1 MALVIVVLLSK
12 VVDRNRVAAQRRAR
26 IWLKYIHSAVSKRY
40 NNSTHLLVFVSNR
53 KALLMDKF
61 RQIST
66 FVEVVARG
74 SLSAAARAEGIAPA
88 MIGRRLDALESR
100 LGVKLLQRTTRRLA
114 LTDEGAAFLEDCQRI
129 LAEVDEAET
138 AVSERSLRATGHLLV
153 SAPAGFGR
161 QHVAPLLP
169 SFLAEHRDLTVN
181 LNLTDRIVDLIGEGV
196 DVAIRIAS
204 PADSNLVSVKLADN
218 HRVVVGA
225 PAYLKRHGTPCTLA
239 DLARHQCLAI
249 SSEGSQRGW
258 TFQDKGKIV
267 TLKVAG
273 SMVCNDGAVLH
284 DWALA
289 GKGLAWRSMWEVAEQ
304 IEAGRLVTVLDQHAA
319 PGNDIYAV
327 FAQRRHLPLRIRA
340 FVDFLRRAY
349 DRPDYWRGL

>member
-1 MALVIVVLLSK
+1 MG
-12 VVDRNRVAAQRRAR
+12 
-26 IWLKYIHSAVSKRY
+26 
-40 NNSTHLLVFVSNR
+40 
-53 KALLMDKF
+53 KF
-61 RQIST
+61 REIST

-88 MIGRRLDALESR
+88 MIGRRLDALEAR

-114 LTDEGAAFLEDCQRI
+114 LTDEGTAFLEDCQRI
-129 LAEVDEAET
+129 LAELEEAE
-138 AVSERSLRATGHLLV
+138 AAASERSARATGHLLV

-169 SFLAEHRDLTVN
+169 SFLAEHRELAVN
-181 LNLTDRIVDLIGEGV
+181 LNLTDRVVDVIGEGV

-204 PADSNLVSVKLADN
+204 LTDSNLVGVKLAAN
-218 HRVVVGA
+218 QRVVVA
-225 PAYLKRHGTPCTLA
+225 SPAYLKRHGTPHSLE
-239 DLARHQCLAI
+239 DLAKHSCLAI

-258 TFQDKGKIV
+258 SFRDNGKIV
-267 TLKVAG
+267 TLRVG
-273 SMVCNDGAVLH
+273 GNMVCNDGAVLH

-289 GKGLAWRSMWEVAEQ
+289 GKGLAWRSMWEVATQ
-304 IEAGRLVTVLDQHAA
+304 IEAGRLCTVLDDYAA

-349 DRPDYWRGL
+349 AQPEYWRSDRAAA

>member
-1 MALVIVVLLSK
+1 MG
-12 VVDRNRVAAQRRAR
+12 Q
-26 IWLKYIHSAVSKRY
+26 
-40 NNSTHLLVFVSNR
+40 
-53 KALLMDKF
+53 F

-88 MIGRRLDALESR
+88 MIGRRLDALEAR
-100 LGVKLLQRTTRRLA
+100 LGVKLLQRTTRKLA
-114 LTDEGAAFLEDCQRI
+114 LTDEGASFLDDCQRI
-129 LAEVDEAET
+129 LAELEEAET
-138 AVSERSLRATGHLLV
+138 AVSERSARATGNLLV

-169 SFLAEHRDLTVN
+169 SFLAEHRDLSVN
-181 LNLTDRIVDLIGEGV
+181 LNLNDRVVDVVGEGV

-204 PADSNLVSVKLADN
+204 LEDSNLVGVKLADN
-218 HRVVVGA
+218 HRVVVA
-225 PAYLKRHGTPCTLA
+225 TPAYLKRHGTPLTLA
-239 DLARHQCLAI
+239 ELAKHNCLAI

-258 TFQDKGKIV
+258 TFRDNGKIV
-267 TLKVAG
+267 TVRAG
-273 SMVCNDGAVLH
+273 GNMVCNDGAVLH

-289 GKGLAWRSMWEVAEQ
+289 GKGLAWRSMWEVAAQ
-304 IEAGRLVTVLDQHAA
+304 IEDGRLCTVLDQYAA

-349 DRPDYWRGL
+349 AQPDYWRNDLAAG

>member
-1 MALVIVVLLSK
+1 MG
-12 VVDRNRVAAQRRAR
+12 
-26 IWLKYIHSAVSKRY
+26 
-40 NNSTHLLVFVSNR
+40 
-53 KALLMDKF
+53 KF
-61 RQIST
+61 REITS

-129 LAEVDEAET
+129 LAEMEEAEA
-138 AVSERSLRATGHLLV
+138 AVSERSAHAKGHLLV

-169 SFLAEHRDLTVN
+169 SFLAEHRDVTLN
-181 LNLTDRIVDLIGEGV
+181 LNLNDRVVDVVGEGV

-204 PADSNLVSVKLADN
+204 LGDSNLVGVKLADN
-218 HRVVVGA
+218 ARVVVASPG
-225 PAYLKRHGTPCTLA
+225 YLKRHGTPRTLG
-239 DLARHQCLAI
+239 DLAHHNCLAI

-258 TFQDKGKIV
+258 SFRDNQKTV
-267 TLKVAG
+267 TLRVSG
-273 SMVCNDGAVLH
+273 NMVCNDGEVLH
-284 DWALA
+284 DWALE
-289 GKGLAWRSMWEVAEQ
+289 GKGLAWRSMWEVGAQ
-304 IEAGRLVTVLDQHAA
+304 IAAGRLVTVLDAYAA

-349 DRPDYWRGL
+349 AHSDYWRSELEQVQQ